1 MHRVVVKAFESPPVI
16 TLETAERPAPAEGE
30 VVLRVTATALG
41 FVDGLIVQGK
51 YQVKPDLPY
60 VPGGEMAGV
69 VVDVGE
75 GVTGIATG
83 SRIAVWQF
91 GGGLAE
97 YAVAKA
103 DDVIALPDGI
113 DDSMAACA
121 LVDYLTAH
129 YALFV
134 RGCLRPGETV
144 LVLGAAGGVG
154 QAAVQLASSKS
165 ARVLAVVSSQDKA
178 ARVLELGAAE
188 TVELEPDGPALR
200 DQLRAMAVDGAIDVI
215 VDPVGGASSEAAF
228 RSLGKGGRHLV
239 VGFASGTIPKL
250 PTNLAL
256 LKSASLIGV
265 DVRHFFGAHKQE
277 ALAAAC
283 ALFQQF
289 ANKSLQPVAYIEHS
303 LDEAQQA
310 FAMLGER
317 SRLGK
322 VLVKP

>member
-1 MHRVVVKAFESPPVI
+1 
-16 TLETAERPAPAEGE
+16 
-30 VVLRVTATALG
+30 
-41 FVDGLIVQGK
+41 
-51 YQVKPDLPY
+51 
-60 VPGGEMAGV
+60 MAGV

-83 SRIAVWQF
+83 SRIAGWQF
-91 GGGLAE
+91 GGDLAE

-144 LVLGAAGGVG
+144 LALGAAGGVG

-165 ARVLAVVSSQDKA
+165 ARVLAVVWSRDKA

-200 DQLRAMAVDGAIDVI
+200 DQLRAMAVDGGPSDTFQSI
-215 VDPVGGASSEAAF
+215 VRCPSEPASPVSRSPQGANFATLSGISRPSHSTGYPAD
-228 RSLGKGGRHLV
+228 SLVRTGKR
-239 VGFASGTIPKL
+239 P
-250 PTNLAL
+250 P
-256 LKSASLIGV
+256 
-265 DVRHFFGAHKQE
+265 R
-277 ALAAAC
+277 
-283 ALFQQF
+283 
-289 ANKSLQPVAYIEHS
+289 
-303 LDEAQQA
+303 
-310 FAMLGER
+310 
-317 SRLGK
+317 
-322 VLVKP
+322 